1 MEPLFQ
7 TFINNIFYSMAM
19 EKYDS
24 QNIVKEINNLF
35 KQLFPIC
42 RSITGNGV
50 RKSLSILKKITD
62 FQIKEIPSGTICYD
76 WQVPNEWNIT
86 DAYVKDSSGKKIIDF
101 QKNNL
106 YVVNYSIPVDTTLT
120 FEELEKHLHMLKDYP
135 DSIPYRTT
143 YYNEDWGFCISYEQF
158 KKMDRNSKYHVKI
171 DSTLKPGKLTY
182 GEYVIE
188 GNSGKEFIFSTYCC
202 HPSLANDN
210 LSGLVLWI
218 LLLRKLK
225 SIKTNHT
232 YRFIVVPETIGSIA
246 YLSLNEKIMQTVLG
260 GFILT
265 CVAGPGKF
273 SYKQTFLGDNL
284 IDKIIRKTFSELEL
298 DLKQYNFDITGSDE
312 GQYSSPFFRI
322 PIGTICKDKYHEFE
336 YYHTSKDNLDF
347 VNASYLV
354 ETLDVYCS
362 VIMNLEKMS
371 LTDFQNNLQKN
382 SNIKL
387 TNLKMEETYR
397 SLNPYC
403 APMLSK
409 RGLYPTLGGKIK
421 QKAANSS
428 KEHFEQKFNITDGKS
443 ISGTELDALLWIM
456 FYSDGQMSLFEIS
469 KKIGFPLNIL
479 KNIAEI
485 LCKQNLLEKIT

>member
-1 MEPLFQ
+1 MMEIPNSKE
-7 TFINNIFYSMAM
+7 TIR
-19 EKYDS
+19 
-24 QNIVKEINNLF
+24 EINNLF
-35 KQLFPIC
+35 EQLFPIC
-42 RSITGNGV
+42 RSITGDGV
-50 RKSLSILKKITD
+50 RKSLSILKEITD
-62 FQIKEIPSGTICYD
+62 FQINEIPSGTICYD
-76 WQVPNEWNIT
+76 WKVPNEWNISN
-86 DAYVKDSSGKKIIDF
+86 AFVEDSNGNKIIDF

-106 YVVNYSIPVDTTLT
+106 HVVNYSIPIDDILT
-120 FEELEKHLHMLKDYP
+120 FEELEKHLHMLKDHP

-171 DSTLKPGKLTY
+171 DSTLKPGKLTF

-188 GNSGKEFIFSTYCC
+188 GDSGKEFIFSTYCC

-232 YRFIVVPETIGSIA
+232 YRFIVVPETIGAIA
-246 YLSLNEKIMQTVLG
+246 YLSLNEKIMKNVLG

-273 SYKQTFLGDNL
+273 SYKQTFLGDDL
-284 IDKIIRKTFSELEL
+284 IDDTVRKTFSELEL

-336 YYHTSKDNLDF
+336 YYHTSKDNLNF
-347 VNASYLV
+347 ISANYLI
-354 ETLDVYCS
+354 ETLDVYYS
-362 VIMNLEKMS
+362 VIMNLENILS
-371 LTDFQNNLQKN
+371 TDFENQLQK
-382 SNIKL
+382 KL
-387 TNLKMEETYR
+387 DMKKTNLKKNVIYK
-397 SLNPYC
+397 SLNPHC
-403 APMLSK
+403 VPMLSK

-421 QKAANSS
+421 QKAADSS
-428 KEHFEQKFNITDGKS
+428 KDHFEQKYNTSNGES
-443 ISGTELDALLWIM
+443 ISGTELDAIIWMM
-456 FYSDGQMSLFEIS
+456 FYSDGQMSLLEIS

-479 KNIAEI
+479 RDTAEK
-485 LCKQNLLEKIT
+485 LCKNNLLEKIN

>member
-1 MEPLFQ
+1 
-7 TFINNIFYSMAM
+7 M
-19 EKYDS
+19 EKYNS
-24 QNIVKEINNLF
+24 QNIVREIDNLF
-35 KQLFPIC
+35 EQLFPIC

-50 RKSLSILKKITD
+50 RKSLSILKEITD
-62 FQIKEIPSGTICYD
+62 FQINEIPSGTICYD
-76 WQVPNEWNIT
+76 WKVPNEWNIN
-86 DAYVKDSSGKKIIDF
+86 DAYVKDSSGNKIIDF

-106 YVVNYSIPVDTTLT
+106 HVVNYSIPIDDIFT
-120 FEELEKHLHMLKDYP
+120 FEELEKHLHVLKDYP

-143 YYNEDWGFCISYEQF
+143 YYKEDWGFCISYEEF
-158 KKMDRNSKYHVKI
+158 KKMDRNSKYDVKI

-188 GNSGKEFIFSTYCC
+188 GSSGKEFIISTYCC

-225 SIKTNHT
+225 SLKTNHT
-232 YRFIVVPETIGSIA
+232 YRFIVVPETIGAIA
-246 YLSLNEKIMQTVLG
+246 YLSMHEKIMKNVLG

-265 CVAGPGKF
+265 CVAGPEKF
-273 SYKQTFLGDNL
+273 SYKQTFLGNDL
-284 IDKIIRKTFSELEL
+284 IDDVVRKTFSELGL
-298 DLKQYNFDITGSDE
+298 DFKQYNFDITGSDE

-347 VNASYLV
+347 INANYLA
-354 ETLDVYCS
+354 ETLDVYYS
-362 VIMNLEKMS
+362 VIINLENTP
-371 LTDFQNNLQKN
+371 LTDFQNYLRIKSNMKKTN
-382 SNIKL
+382 S
-387 TNLKMEETYR
+387 KMEMIYK

-409 RGLYPTLGGKIK
+409 RDLYPTLGGKIK
-421 QKAANSS
+421 QKAADRS
-428 KEHFEQKFNITDGKS
+428 KDHFEQKFNMTDGKS
-443 ISGTELDALLWIM
+443 LSGTELDAILWVM
-456 FYSDGQMSLFEIS
+456 FYSDGQTSLFEIS
-469 KKIGFPLNIL
+469 EKIGFPLNVL

>member
-1 MEPLFQ
+1 M
-7 TFINNIFYSMAM
+7 TM

-24 QNIVKEINNLF
+24 QSIVKEIDNLF
-35 KQLFPIC
+35 EQLFPIC

-62 FQIKEIPSGTICYD
+62 FQINEIPSGTICYD
-76 WQVPNEWNIT
+76 WKVPNEWNIT

-106 YVVNYSIPVDTTLT
+106 HVVNYSVPIDTMLT
-120 FEELEKHLHMLKDYP
+120 FEELETHLHVLKDYP

-143 YYNEDWGFCISYEQF
+143 YYKEDWGFCISYEQF
-158 KKMDRNSKYHVKI
+158 KKMDKNSKYHVKI
-171 DSTLKPGKLTY
+171 DSTLKPGNLTY

-218 LLLRKLK
+218 LLLHKLK
-225 SIKTNHT
+225 SVKTNHT

-246 YLSLNEKIMQTVLG
+246 YLSLNEKMMKNVLG

-273 SYKQTFLGDNL
+273 SYKQTFLGDDL
-284 IDKIIRKTFSELEL
+284 IDNIVRKTFTELEL

-312 GQYSSPFFRI
+312 GQYSCPYFRI

-347 VNASYLV
+347 VDANYLA
-354 ETLDVYCS
+354 ETFNVYYS
-362 VIMNLEKMS
+362 VVMNLEKIS
-371 LTDFQNNLQKN
+371 LMDFENHLQKK
-382 SNIKL
+382 S
-387 TNLKMEETYR
+387 NLKKPNSKMDETYR

-409 RGLYPTLGGKIK
+409 RNLYPTLGGKIK

-428 KEHFEQKFNITDGKS
+428 TEHFEQKFNITDGKS
-443 ISGTELDALLWIM
+443 LSGTELDAILWVM
-456 FYSDGQMSLFEIS
+456 FYSDGQMSLFDIS

-479 KNIAEI
+479 RNIAEI
-485 LCKQNLLEKIT
+485 LCKKNLLEKIT

>member
-1 MEPLFQ
+1 VEKITSP
-7 TFINNIFYSMAM
+7 NI
-19 EKYDS
+19 
-24 QNIVKEINNLF
+24 ITEIDILF

-50 RKSLSILKKITD
+50 RKSFSILNKITNFD
-62 FQIKEIPSGTICYD
+62 VNEIASGTVCYD
-76 WQVPNEWNIT
+76 WKIPNEWNIN
-86 DAYVKDSSGKKIIDF
+86 DAYVQDSNGNKIIDF

-106 YVVNYSIPVDTTLT
+106 HVVNYSIPIDTTLS
-120 FEELEKHLHMLKDYP
+120 FEELKDHLHVLKDYP

-143 YYNEDWGFCISYEQF
+143 YYKEDWGFCISYEQF
-158 KKMDRNSKYHVKI
+158 KKMDRNSKYIVKI
-171 DSTLKPGKLTY
+171 NSTLQPGKLTY

-188 GNSGKEFIFSTYCC
+188 GNSGKEFIISTYCC

-210 LSGLVLWI
+210 LSGLILWI

-232 YRFIVVPETIGSIA
+232 YRFIVVPETIGAIA
-246 YLSLNEKIMQTVLG
+246 YLSTHEKIMKNVLG

-273 SYKQTFLGDNL
+273 SYKQTFLGNNL
-284 IDKIIRKTFSELEL
+284 IDDIVTETFSKLGL
-298 DLKQYNFDITGSDE
+298 DLKQYCFDITGSDE

-347 VNASYLV
+347 VNANYLA
-354 ETLDVYCS
+354 ETLDIYYS
-362 VIMNLEKMS
+362 VIMNLENTS
-371 LTDFQNNLQKN
+371 PTDFQNYPQKKSIKTIN
-382 SNIKL
+382 SKI
-387 TNLKMEETYR
+387 EETYR

-428 KEHFEQKFNITDGKS
+428 KEHFEQKFTITNGKS
-443 ISGTELDALLWIM
+443 LSGTELDALLWVM

-469 KKIGFPLNIL
+469 KKTGFPLNIL
-479 KNIAEI
+479 RNIAEI

>member
-1 MEPLFQ
+1 MVIKKHNSENL
-7 TFINNIFYSMAM
+7 
-19 EKYDS
+19 
-24 QNIVKEINNLF
+24 VREIDNLF
-35 KQLFPIC
+35 EQLFPIC

-50 RKSLSILKKITD
+50 RKSLSILKEITD
-62 FQIKEIPSGTICYD
+62 FQINEIPSGTICYD
-76 WQVPNEWNIT
+76 WKVPNEWNIN
-86 DAYVKDSSGKKIIDF
+86 DAYVKDSSGNKIIDF

-106 YVVNYSIPVDTTLT
+106 HVVNYSISVDDILT

-143 YYNEDWGFCISYEQF
+143 YYKEDWGFCISYDQF
-158 KKMDRNSKYHVKI
+158 KKMDRNSKYTVKI
-171 DSTLKPGKLTY
+171 DSTLQPGKLTY

-188 GNSGKEFIFSTYCC
+188 GNSGKEFLFSTYCC

-210 LSGLVLWI
+210 LSGLILWT

-225 SIKTNHT
+225 SLKTNHT
-232 YRFIVVPETIGSIA
+232 YRFIVVPETIGAIA
-246 YLSLNEKIMQTVLG
+246 YLSTHEKIMKNVLG

-273 SYKQTFLGDNL
+273 SYKKTFQGNDL
-284 IDKIIRKTFSELEL
+284 IDAVVNKTFSELKL
-298 DLKQYNFDITGSDE
+298 DFKQYNFDVSGSDE

-347 VNASYLV
+347 INSNYLA
-354 ETLDVYCS
+354 ETLDIYYS
-362 VIMNLEKMS
+362 VIMNLENTP
-371 LTDFQNNLQKN
+371 LTDFQNHQKN
-382 SNIKL
+382 LDVKQTKL
-387 TNLKMEETYR
+387 KRKMIYR

-421 QKAANSS
+421 QKAADSFKN
-428 KEHFEQKFNITDGKS
+428 HFEQKYNTTNGKS
-443 ISGTELDALLWIM
+443 LSGKELDAIVWVM
-456 FYSDGQMSLFEIS
+456 FYSDGQTSLLEIS
-469 KKIGFPLNIL
+469 EKIDFPLNIL
-479 KNIAEI
+479 RNTAEI
-485 LCKQNLLEKIT
+485 LCKHNLLEKIT

>member
-1 MEPLFQ
+1 MK
-7 TFINNIFYSMAM
+7 
-19 EKYDS
+19 KYNS
-24 QNIVKEINNLF
+24 QNIVKEIDNLF
-35 KQLFPIC
+35 EQLFPIC

-62 FQIKEIPSGTICYD
+62 FQINEISSGTICYD
-76 WQVPNEWNIT
+76 WKVPNEWNIT

-106 YVVNYSIPVDTTLT
+106 HVVNYSMPIDVTLT
-120 FEELEKHLHMLKDYP
+120 FEELEKHLHVLKDYP

-143 YYNEDWGFCISYEQF
+143 YYKEDWGFCISYEQF
-158 KKMDRNSKYHVKI
+158 KKIDKNSKYHVKI
-171 DSTLKPGKLTY
+171 NSTLKPGKLTY

-210 LSGLVLWI
+210 LSGFVLWI

-232 YRFIVVPETIGSIA
+232 YRFIIVPETIGAIA
-246 YLSLNEKIMQTVLG
+246 YLSLNEKIMKNVLG

-273 SYKQTFLGDNL
+273 SYKQTFLGNDL
-284 IDKIIRKTFSELEL
+284 IDDTVKKTFTELKL
-298 DLKQYNFDITGSDE
+298 DLKQYTFDITGSDE
-312 GQYSSPFFRI
+312 GQYSSPYFRI

-347 VNASYLV
+347 VDANYLA
-354 ETLDVYCS
+354 ETFDVYYS
-362 VIMNLEKMS
+362 VVMNLEKMS
-371 LTDFQNNLQKN
+371 STDFKNHLLKKSNQKKPN
-382 SNIKL
+382 S
-387 TNLKMEETYR
+387 KMDDTYR

-421 QKAANSS
+421 QKAADSS
-428 KEHFEQKFNITDGKS
+428 KDHSEQKFSIMDGKS
-443 ISGTELDALLWIM
+443 LSGTELDAILWVM
-456 FYSDGQMSLFEIS
+456 FYSDGQTPLLEIS
-469 KKIGFPLNIL
+469 KKTSFSLSLLIDT
-479 KNIAEI
+479 AEM
-485 LCKQNLLEKIT
+485 LCKHDLLEKIN